1 MEQVSQWEKAYT
13 HGGDVYRNEKIRMD
27 FSININPLGMPDF
40 IKQAAMDGVEE
51 STRYPDSR
59 CRRLRRLAAGF
70 YGVQE
75 ETLVFGN
82 GAAEL
87 IFGIVR
93 AVSPRRAVLT
103 APSFTEYEAALSSV
117 GAEVL
122 FFPLKEEEEEK
133 EKKREGEKER
143 ERKKKKGRNSLM
155 KHKVYI
161 DGQAGTTGLQLRQKL
176 QNHKDVEILLIS
188 EELRKDEAER
198 KRLMN
203 EAEVVFLCL
212 PDDAAREAVKLV
224 ENPNTCIIDAS
235 TAHRTDPDWVYGFP
249 ELSPLHKEK
258 IRHAKRIANPGC
270 HATGFIAAVYPLIR
284 LGIIGTDYPL
294 TAHSLTG
301 YSGGGKAMIAE
312 YEAENRSPLFDSP
325 RQYGLGQQ
333 HKHLPEMQYVTG
345 IDTPPVFCP
354 IVVDYYSG
362 MATCIPL
369 IASLFKKKVTKDEL
383 LALLTEYYK
392 DAKLISVGTE
402 ETNFL
407 ASNPL
412 SDTNELKLYVEGN
425 DERMTL
431 ISVFDNLGKGASGA
445 AVENMNLVLGLDE
458 TTGLL

>member
-1 MEQVSQWEKAYT
+1 
-13 HGGDVYRNEKIRMD
+13 
-27 FSININPLGMPDF
+27 
-40 IKQAAMDGVEE
+40 
-51 STRYPDSR
+51 
-59 CRRLRRLAAGF
+59 
-70 YGVQE
+70 
-75 ETLVFGN
+75 
-82 GAAEL
+82 
-87 IFGIVR
+87 
-93 AVSPRRAVLT
+93 
-103 APSFTEYEAALSSV
+103 
-117 GAEVL
+117 
-122 FFPLKEEEEEK
+122 
-133 EKKREGEKER
+133 
-143 ERKKKKGRNSLM
+143 
-155 KHKVYI
+155 
-161 DGQAGTTGLQLRQKL
+161 
-176 QNHKDVEILLIS
+176 
-188 EELRKDEAER
+188 
-198 KRLMN
+198 
-203 EAEVVFLCL
+203 
-212 PDDAAREAVKLV
+212 
-224 ENPNTCIIDAS
+224 
-235 TAHRTDPDWVYGFP
+235 
-249 ELSPLHKEK
+249 
-258 IRHAKRIANPGC
+258 
-270 HATGFIAAVYPLIR
+270 
-284 LGIIGTDYPL
+284 
-294 TAHSLTG
+294 
-301 YSGGGKAMIAE
+301 MIAE

-392 DAKLISVGTE
+392 DAKLISVDTE

>member
-1 MEQVSQWEKAYT
+1 
-13 HGGDVYRNEKIRMD
+13 
-27 FSININPLGMPDF
+27 
-40 IKQAAMDGVEE
+40 
-51 STRYPDSR
+51 
-59 CRRLRRLAAGF
+59 
-70 YGVQE
+70 
-75 ETLVFGN
+75 
-82 GAAEL
+82 
-87 IFGIVR
+87 
-93 AVSPRRAVLT
+93 
-103 APSFTEYEAALSSV
+103 
-117 GAEVL
+117 
-122 FFPLKEEEEEK
+122 
-133 EKKREGEKER
+133 
-143 ERKKKKGRNSLM
+143 M

-369 IASLFKKKVTKDEL
+369 HTNLFQKKVTKAEL
-383 LALLTEYYK
+383 VAMLQDYYK
-392 DAKLISVGTE
+392 GHPLISVEDTDVG
-402 ETNFL
+402 FL
-407 ASNPL
+407 AANEIRN
-412 SDTNELKLYVEGN
+412 TNKLKLYIEGN

-445 AVENMNLVLGLDE
+445 AVQNMNLVLGLPE
-458 TTGLL
+458 TTGLI

>member
-1 MEQVSQWEKAYT
+1 MK
-13 HGGDVYRNEKIRMD
+13 
-27 FSININPLGMPDF
+27 
-40 IKQAAMDGVEE
+40 
-51 STRYPDSR
+51 
-59 CRRLRRLAAGF
+59 LAR
-70 YGVQE
+70 VN
-75 ETLVFGN
+75 LN
-82 GAAEL
+82 
-87 IFGIVR
+87 
-93 AVSPRRAVLT
+93 
-103 APSFTEYEAALSSV
+103 
-117 GAEVL
+117 
-122 FFPLKEEEEEK
+122 
-133 EKKREGEKER
+133 
-143 ERKKKKGRNSLM
+143 
-155 KHKVYI
+155 
-161 DGQAGTTGLQLRQKL
+161 
-176 QNHKDVEILLIS
+176 
-188 EELRKDEAER
+188 
-198 KRLMN
+198 
-203 EAEVVFLCL
+203 AEVVFLCL

>member
-1 MEQVSQWEKAYT
+1 MAV
-13 HGGDVYRNEKIRMD
+13 KI
-27 FSININPLGMPDF
+27 F
-40 IKQAAMDGVEE
+40 
-51 STRYPDSR
+51 
-59 CRRLRRLAAGF
+59 
-70 YGVQE
+70 
-75 ETLVFGN
+75 
-82 GAAEL
+82 
-87 IFGIVR
+87 
-93 AVSPRRAVLT
+93 
-103 APSFTEYEAALSSV
+103 
-117 GAEVL
+117 
-122 FFPLKEEEEEK
+122 
-133 EKKREGEKER
+133 
-143 ERKKKKGRNSLM
+143 
-155 KHKVYI
+155 I
-161 DGQAGTTGLQLRQKL
+161 DGQAGTTGLRIHERLA
-176 QNHKDVEILLIS
+176 D
-188 EELRKDEAER
+188 RKDLTMITLTEETRKDPEARRVAILESD
-198 KRLMN
+198 
-203 EAEVVFLCL
+203 VTFLCL
-212 PDDAAREAVKLV
+212 PDDAAREAVALAGDADV
-224 ENPNTCIIDAS
+224 RIIDAS
-235 TAHRTDPDWVYGFP
+235 TAHRTNPDWAYGFP
-249 ELSPLHKEK
+249 ELSPEHREK
-258 IRHAKRIANPGC
+258 IRHSKRVAVPGC
-270 HATGFIAAVYPLIR
+270 YASGFASLVYPMVHSGL
-284 LGIIGTDYPL
+284 LPKDYPVQCF
-294 TAHSLTG
+294 AMSG

>member
-1 MEQVSQWEKAYT
+1 MYTEKKT
-13 HGGDVYRNEKIRMD
+13 I
-27 FSININPLGMPDF
+27 F
-40 IKQAAMDGVEE
+40 IDG
-51 STRYPDSR
+51 SSGTAG
-59 CRRLRRLAAGF
+59 LRIYDRLAQRADI
-70 YGVQE
+70 
-75 ETLVFGN
+75 TLLTLPR
-82 GAAEL
+82 EL
-87 IFGIVR
+87 GHDIEAQREMLNR
-93 AVSPRRAVLT
+93 ADIA
-103 APSFTEYEAALSSV
+103 
-117 GAEVL
+117 
-122 FFPLKEEEEEK
+122 
-133 EKKREGEKER
+133 
-143 ERKKKKGRNSLM
+143 
-155 KHKVYI
+155 
-161 DGQAGTTGLQLRQKL
+161 
-176 QNHKDVEILLIS
+176 
-188 EELRKDEAER
+188 
-198 KRLMN
+198 
-203 EAEVVFLCL
+203 FLCL
-212 PDDAAREAVKLV
+212 PDAAAVTAADLV
-224 ENPNTCIIDAS
+224 ENPDTVVLDTS
-235 TAHRTDPDWVYGFP
+235 TAHRTAPGWVYGFP
-249 ELSPLHKEK
+249 ELSPEREAA
-258 IRHAKRIANPGC
+258 IRTAKRIAVPGC
-270 HATGFIAAVYPLIR
+270 HASGFVVL
-284 LGIIGTDYPL
+284 TYPL
-294 TAHSLTG
+294 TEAGILPPDALLTCYSLTG

>member
-1 MEQVSQWEKAYT
+1 
-13 HGGDVYRNEKIRMD
+13 
-27 FSININPLGMPDF
+27 
-40 IKQAAMDGVEE
+40 
-51 STRYPDSR
+51 
-59 CRRLRRLAAGF
+59 
-70 YGVQE
+70 
-75 ETLVFGN
+75 
-82 GAAEL
+82 
-87 IFGIVR
+87 
-93 AVSPRRAVLT
+93 
-103 APSFTEYEAALSSV
+103 
-117 GAEVL
+117 
-122 FFPLKEEEEEK
+122 
-133 EKKREGEKER
+133 
-143 ERKKKKGRNSLM
+143 M

-224 ENPNTCIIDAS
+224 ENPN
-235 TAHRTDPDWVYGFP
+235 
-249 ELSPLHKEK
+249 
-258 IRHAKRIANPGC
+258 AKRIANPGC

-392 DAKLISVGTE
+392 DAKLISVDTE